1 MTDESKKNGNKVDI
15 EKVNQRYL
23 ALKNERSP
31 WDTAWRDLAD
41 HFCPTRFRADSD
53 SSDRKPEILNRNI
66 VDTTGLQDMRT
77 LAAGM
82 QGGMTSPARPWFTLG
97 LENEKAAKAPEA
109 GAWLDEVTK
118 RMRSLLH
125 SSNYYSMSH
134 MLYSDLGTFGVGL
147 MIETAD
153 WDGLHFKVIP
163 AGEYVLDTDDK
174 GDVDTFMYRTRMSAR
189 QIIKKFGEDVVPS
202 HVKTAASN
210 SGSAVTSFFDVIHA
224 VFPRSERTFGRL
236 DSLNMPWAS
245 VWWLGFG
252 NSGGGKPCVLRESG
266 FKSFPAFA
274 PRWGVTG
281 NDKYGRSPAMDTLP
295 DCRMLQQMGKTSLR
309 GFHKSIDPPVAVP
322 SSLQN
327 VGVDL
332 TPAGVNY
339 MSMDGPEKGSIEAI
353 QTIPPQVLVAAE
365 QKIEKVQQ
373 KVHDGLFADLFKML
387 MLNDRRQIT
396 ATEIEARERE
406 KLMLLGPV
414 VERVN
419 NEYLA
424 RVIMRTFQLMAD
436 YDHLP
441 EQPDSIV
448 GQPLRIEFVSVM
460 AQAQKLVSTSSID
473 QTFAFVANLAQA
485 KPDVLD
491 IFDCDYAARE
501 YAEDVGAPAA
511 LMLPEG
517 QVQQTRAARAQ
528 AQQQAAAQAQQQAA
542 MQQAVDLTGAAKNLG
557 QTPLGADGQT
567 AMDALMGGMG
577 KM

>member
-1 MTDESKKNGNKVDI
+1 MPVEI
-15 EKVNQRYL
+15 EKLNQRFQ
-23 ALKNERSP
+23 ALRNERSP

-41 HFCPTRFRADSD
+41 HFCPTRFRADTD

-82 QGGMTSPARPWFTLG
+82 QGGMTSPARPWFKLG
-97 LENEKAAKAPEA
+97 LEDEKAAQSPDA

-118 RMRSLLH
+118 RMRDMFH
-125 SSNYYSMSH
+125 RSNYYSMSH
-134 MLYSDLGTFGVGL
+134 QLYSDLGTFGVGL

-153 WDGLHFKVIP
+153 WNGLHFKVIP
-163 AGEYVLDTDDK
+163 TGEYVLDTDDK
-174 GDVDTFMYRTRMSAR
+174 GEVDTFMYRTRMSAR
-189 QIIKKFGEDVVPS
+189 QIIQKFGEDDVPS

-224 VFPRSERTFGRL
+224 VFPRSERVFGRL

-245 VWWLGFG
+245 VWWMGFG
-252 NSGGGKPCVLRESG
+252 NIGGGKPCVLRESG

-295 DCRMLQQMGKTSLR
+295 DCRMLQQMGKTTLR
-309 GFHKSIDPPVAVP
+309 AMHKAVDPPMAAP
-322 SSLQN
+322 SSLKN
-327 VGVDL
+327 EGVDL
-332 TPAGVNY
+332 TPAGLNF
-339 MSMDGPEKGSIEAI
+339 MSMDGMEKGEIKAI
-353 QTIPPQVLVAAE
+353 QQIQPQIIAAAE
-365 QKIEKVQQ
+365 QKIQSVRQA
-373 KVHDGLFADLFKML
+373 VHDGLFADLFKML
-387 MLNDRRQIT
+387 MLDNRRQIT
-396 ATEIEARERE
+396 ATEVEARERE

-424 RVIMRTFQLMAD
+424 RVIMRTFQLMVD

-448 GQPLRIEFVSVM
+448 GQPLRVEFVSVM
-460 AQAQKLVSTSSID
+460 AQAQKLVSTSPID
-473 QTFAFVANLAQA
+473 QTFAFIANAAQA
-485 KPDVLD
+485 KPEVLD
-491 IFDCDYAARE
+491 NFDVDYAARE
-501 YAEDVGAPAA
+501 YTDAVGAPAA
-511 LMLPEG
+511 LLLPEAK
-517 QVQQTRAARAQ
+517 VQQIRAARAQ
-528 AQQQAAAQAQQQAA
+528 AQQQAAVQAQQQAA